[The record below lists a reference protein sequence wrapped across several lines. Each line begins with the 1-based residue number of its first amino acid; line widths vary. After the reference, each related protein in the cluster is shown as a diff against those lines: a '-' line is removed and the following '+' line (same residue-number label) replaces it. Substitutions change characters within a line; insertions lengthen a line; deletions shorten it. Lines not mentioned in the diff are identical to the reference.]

1 MRKGDFSS
9 LAADYV
15 RYRPTYSENLTSM
28 LVKSVSPI
36 AEDIKAADVGAGTGI
51 FSKCLFD
58 QGIRDIVAVEPNK
71 EMREA
76 GIKKFGSLI
85 KFAAGSAE
93 NTSLKD
99 LSYDLVSM
107 ASSFHW
113 PDTEKALSE
122 FNRILKPCGKFV
134 AIWNPRLTEKSPV
147 EHAVQKTLVDK
158 YGVQSRVSSGLS
170 GITNN
175 LKETLMQSGHF
186 KSVVY
191 LESEDFVQR
200 TREDYI
206 GAWRSVNDVQ
216 SQLGEKKFGMFLDD
230 VNNIVSQVASIPV
243 CYLTRA
249 WVGTKG

>member
-15 RYRPTYSENLTSM
+15 RYRPTYSEDLTSM
-28 LVKSVSPI
+28 LVNSVSPSGRGL
-36 AEDIKAADVGAGTGI
+36 KAADVGAGTGI

-58 QGIRDIVAVEPNK
+58 QGVRDLIAVEPNK

-76 GIKKFGSLI
+76 GIKKFGSLM
-85 KFAAGSAE
+85 KFAPGSAE
-93 NTSLKD
+93 DTGLES
-99 LSYDLVSM
+99 SAYDLVSM

-113 PDTEKALSE
+113 PDTDKALSE
-122 FNRILKPCGKFV
+122 FERVLKPDGKFV

-147 EHAVQKTLVDK
+147 EHEVQKTLVDK

-170 GITNN
+170 GITDN
-175 LKETLMQSGHF
+175 LRETLMESGLF
-186 KSVVY
+186 KNVVY

-200 TREDYI
+200 TREEYI
-206 GAWRSVNDVQ
+206 GAWRSVNDIQ
-216 SQLGEKKFGMFLDD
+216 SQLGGKKFGMFLDD
-230 VNNIVSQVASIPV
+230 VNSIVSKFDLIPV

-249 WVGTKG
+249 WVASKS